1 MSGRRLL
8 GAAVLASILGLTGSL
23 ATASATLTSLTARS
37 TAEAKVAVSGAIRPR
52 AARPPAVAH
61 EVYGYLPYWE
71 LNRASARTIDYGS
84 LSTIAFFAIRVTGS
98 GALDRKTPG
107 YQAYVS
113 SAAAAVTN
121 AAHQR
126 GVRVVPTFQL
136 FDSGRLSTLRRLL
149 GSRRAQDAFINQAL
163 ALMAQRRA
171 DGANIDFE
179 PVPSSLAPAFAS
191 LVGRFSRALHARLR
205 GAQLV
210 VATPAIFS
218 PLLVSRLAP
227 VVDRL
232 FVMAYDYHG
241 PGSSAPG
248 SVAPLRRGPH
258 NVAKTIAAYT
268 LFISPA
274 KLILGMAYYGYSWPI
289 AQNRGVVSVRTAG
302 RYGGVHGVTYDN
314 VMGFLR
320 RHPTLHP
327 WRDPTGGASFRWW
340 DARNHVTREVHLEDA
355 LAVRQKVDLAI
366 AEGLAGV
373 GVWTLSGVGGAKPMT
388 QTLRGTLVTASH
400 RVIVA
405 ARARPAA
412 LVGRSI
418 VVQYTIGITNSGNVP
433 ERGSVTWRVLTPRG
447 RTLASGT
454 RLVVLY
460 ENRTAS
466 FAFTSRLGPSTLGS
480 GTYRI
485 DVQFL
490 SVGHRWGTATRFS
503 QRD

>member
-98 GALDRKTPG
+98 GALDRQTPG
-107 YQAYVS
+107 YRAYVS

-136 FDSGRLSTLRRLL
+136 FDSGRFSTLRRLL

-210 VATPAIFS
+210 V
-218 PLLVSRLAP
+218 
-227 VVDRL
+227 
-232 FVMAYDYHG
+232 
-241 PGSSAPG
+241 
-248 SVAPLRRGPH
+248 
-258 NVAKTIAAYT
+258 
-268 LFISPA
+268 
-274 KLILGMAYYGYSWPI
+274 
-289 AQNRGVVSVRTAG
+289 
-302 RYGGVHGVTYDN
+302 
-314 VMGFLR
+314 
-320 RHPTLHP
+320 
-327 WRDPTGGASFRWW
+327 
-340 DARNHVTREVHLEDA
+340 
-355 LAVRQKVDLAI
+355 
-366 AEGLAGV
+366 
-373 GVWTLSGVGGAKPMT
+373 
-388 QTLRGTLVTASH
+388 
-400 RVIVA
+400 
-405 ARARPAA
+405 
-412 LVGRSI
+412 
-418 VVQYTIGITNSGNVP
+418 
-433 ERGSVTWRVLTPRG
+433 
-447 RTLASGT
+447 
-454 RLVVLY
+454 
-460 ENRTAS
+460 
-466 FAFTSRLGPSTLGS
+466 
-480 GTYRI
+480 
-485 DVQFL
+485 
-490 SVGHRWGTATRFS
+490 
-503 QRD
+503 